1 MKKTFISFL
10 ILLLTSSYS
19 FCQSI
24 DGIECGRAIDTFK
37 DLELEYMDPLMYH
50 KWAKVKEPADSFK
63 GVTFAKESLLF
74 KGNKFSGKVYSF
86 SGQENLEKLLRILH
100 EKSYEKHDETG
111 VYNITEFFY
120 KKHDD
125 KSWVFINPDE
135 VIWYK
140 RYSVHLGL
148 ALLYCRDI
156 YEKEQEQ
163 LRKERN

>member
-50 KWAKVKEPADSFK
+50 KWGKVKEPADSFK
-63 GVTFAKESLLF
+63 GVEFAKESLLF
-74 KGNKFSGKVYSF
+74 KGNKFSGKVYSI
-86 SGQENLEKLLRILH
+86 SGQENLTKLLSTLYG
-100 EKSYEKHDETG
+100 KSYEKFDNSD
-111 VYNITEFFY
+111 VYDLTEFFY
-120 KKHDD
+120 NKYKD
-125 KSWVFINPDE
+125 KSWIFINNEE
-135 VIWYK
+135 VIYYK
-140 RYSVHLGL
+140 RFSVHLGV
-148 ALLYCRDI
+148 AFLYCKDI

-163 LRKERN
+163 LRKERK